1 MNDDTVTGRKVA
13 TYRIERLLGKGG
25 MAEVYY
31 AWDESLERPAAV
43 KVIGA
48 ELRGDQ
54 VYAERFVQEARAV
67 SQWRHE
73 HILQVYY
80 AGQEGD
86 VPFFAME
93 YIDGLN
99 LEQILS
105 QYDHKG
111 EFIPHDDV
119 IRIGRAIAG
128 ALDYAHSRHV
138 IHRDVKPSNVMV
150 DKENRV
156 VLADFGLAMDVQRGS
171 MGRTFGTPHYVA
183 PEQALNSADAVPQS
197 DLYSLGIILYEMLTG
212 VVPFDDPSSMSVALK
227 HLTERPPAPRTINPN
242 LSEQVEAVLL
252 KALAKEPQQRYAN
265 GAALID
271 ALEAALQAQRESS
284 GDYLALP
291 PVPAGAD
298 GRPARPLSRLSVMD
312 SMRLSAPMPPP
323 AMDLAEIGSSPT
335 PVIPE
340 PPVSP
345 SRRTTSRK
353 SPSQLLNL
361 GAVGALVFLIV
372 ALGAFLLMRDGEVGG
387 AAEQASEEA
396 GEQGSGGAGEL
407 PVLVAAGAT
416 ATPLQ
421 AAATDLATARPVGDG
436 AAAAVT
442 AVTEPE
448 DTPEPTVVP
457 ENTAVAEVGAAKEPA
472 PEPTAVPPTAVPP
485 TAEPAPPAD
494 VPPAA
499 EPTVVYPDG
508 RRLEMTYDANS
519 FYLYN
524 PSAERIRVRDISFEA
539 LDGAGR
545 PLRYGMA
552 GNRWTQFY
560 AFLGEFACYRIE
572 PFGMPGY
579 LRPAHCRNYSASV
592 TPAQS
597 GTEVFWIERPEA
609 VVFRV
614 LWAGQEVARCGLGT
628 GSCVV
633 FVPGE

>member
-1 MNDDTVTGRKVA
+1 MSDDTVTGRQVA
-13 TYRIERLLGKGG
+13 SYRIERLLGRGG

-48 ELRGDQ
+48 ELRRDQ

-105 QYDHKG
+105 GYDQKG

-150 DKENRV
+150 DKESRV

-227 HLTERPPAPRTINPN
+227 HLTEPPPAPRTINPN
-242 LSEQVEAVLL
+242 LSEQVEVVLL
-252 KALAKEPQQRYAN
+252 KALAKEPQKRYPN
-265 GAALID
+265 GAALMD
-271 ALEAALQAQRESS
+271 ALEAALHAQRESS

-291 PVPAGAD
+291 PVPAGVD
-298 GRPARPLSRLSVMD
+298 GRPARPVSRLSVMD

-323 AMDLAEIGSSPT
+323 WPSTDFVGMDGSPT
-335 PVIPE
+335 PAVPE
-340 PPVSP
+340 APVTS
-345 SRRTTSRK
+345 SRRTTRRK

-372 ALGAFLLMRDGEVGG
+372 ALGAFLLMRDGQVGG
-387 AAEQASEEA
+387 AEEQERE
-396 GEQGSGGAGEL
+396 
-407 PVLVAAGAT
+407 AAGAVDAETAASPEAPAVVVAGIQPASEVAT
-416 ATPLQ
+416 ATEVAVIAPGD
-421 AAATDLATARPVGDG
+421 TSPATAE
-436 AAAAVT
+436 AM
-442 AVTEPE
+442 
-448 DTPEPTVVP
+448 
-457 ENTAVAEVGAAKEPA
+457 AEVL
-472 PEPTAVPPTAVPP
+472 
-485 TAEPAPPAD
+485 PPAETL
-494 VPPAA
+494 PATEAAPQPEAVVAPA

-508 RRLEMTYDANS
+508 LRLELTYDANS

-524 PSAERIRVRDISFEA
+524 PSAGRIRVKDITFEA

-579 LRPAHCRNYSASV
+579 LRPAHCRSYSATV

-597 GTEVFWIERPEA
+597 GDEVFWVARPEA
-609 VVFRV
+609 VEFRV
-614 LWAGQEVARCGLGT
+614 LWAGQEVARCGLGA
-628 GSCVV
+628 GSCVA
-633 FVPGE
+633 FVPGGG